1 MYRILMLN
9 KIKSLYHRHNIDI
22 SSQNTFFG
30 DIFATGSVPQFST
43 TLPLQHVLEKTAFR
57 VASPCSPPCFTDNFA
72 AHFSADAPYL
82 PLDGALQLCQ
92 VLRITL
98 IDFRLQLYP

>member
-1 MYRILMLN
+1 MLN
-9 KIKSLYHRHNIDI
+9 KIKSLYHKHNIDI
-22 SSQNTFFG
+22 SYQNTFFA
-30 DIFATGSVPQFST
+30 DILATGPVAPLST
-43 TLPLQHVLEKTAFR
+43 TLGLKHVLEKTAFR
-57 VASPCSPPCFTDNFA
+57 VASPCSPPCFTENFA
-72 AHFSADAPYL
+72 AHFSADASYL